1 MAHHHNE
8 LPDSETNPVIA
19 IITIIIT
26 TIASIWASVAL
37 EVTHGLITIFFGVI
51 SCITVFFLNKF
62 LKKHFGDKK

>member
-1 MAHHHNE
+1 MAQHHNE
-8 LPDSETNPVIA
+8 LPDSETNPVIS
-19 IITIIIT
+19 IIIT

-51 SCITVFFLNKF
+51 SCIVVFFLNKF